1 MRIREGFIILAIC
14 FLLIFHCGKK
24 EEGREGKIVRS
35 EWSQVDVTVPQAS
48 WKKSLAVLPLE
59 GDTASTRERLLF
71 EMIMEDVVTRL
82 SKARELKILPI
93 DSKEWIEDN
102 RAGVDYLMMGRIE
115 EDDDR
120 VKLLLQLVDAQ
131 QETLIWAD
139 AFEEEVQTLH
149 TVEESASGSVAK
161 TLGMTVEQTMGSQ
174 SKSVSAEVLKIYME
188 GKSYLTGNTRGEIN
202 QAVQKFKD
210 VLRMDSTYTPASLGL
225 AQGYLRIVEN
235 QWDRNLVWLEL
246 AQEVLLKAIEIDP
259 NLDDG
264 YLMMGQIY
272 LIRGDLKHA
281 ENEFKTALRKNPNL
295 EKAWIGLGTVY
306 FSYGLYEPCLEV
318 YKSALALNPANEEIT
333 LSRAMILTGLKRY
346 GEAEE
351 EILRIL
357 RFHPDKI
364 YFHSFLALI
373 RYYQEDLPG
382 AQDELR
388 RGLDA
393 QLYQPFSHAV
403 QGMIYAKQGKLDDA
417 LGEIELEVKPNVGS
431 DASLATAVAAIYTLL
446 GRNGEAIQW
455 LEKAV
460 AWGYREYP
468 WLVND
473 PNFGGLK
480 EDPRFEQILKT
491 MKEVWEENAR
501 QYQDLGY

>member
-1 MRIREGFIILAIC
+1 MRIRDGFIILVIF
-14 FLLIFHCGKK
+14 FLLICHCGKK
-24 EEGREGKIVRS
+24 EEGGEGKIIPS

-59 GDTASTRERLLF
+59 GEPVSTRERMLF
-71 EMIMEDVVTRL
+71 TMVMEGFVTRL
-82 SKARELKILPI
+82 SEARALKILPMYSR
-93 DSKEWIEDN
+93 DWIEND
-102 RAGVDYLMMGRIE
+102 RAGVDYLVMGKIE
-115 EDDDR
+115 EENDR
-120 VKLLLQLVDAQ
+120 VIMVLELIDIQ
-131 QETLIWAD
+131 QNTILWTD
-139 AFEEEVQTLH
+139 TFEEEVQTLH
-149 TVEESASGSVAK
+149 AVEESASATVAK
-161 TLGMTVEQTMGSQ
+161 ILGVTVDEAIESQ
-174 SKSVSAEVLKIYME
+174 SKSVSSDVLKDYLE
-188 GKSYLTGNTRGEIN
+188 GKSYLSGNTRSEIN
-202 QAVQKFKD
+202 LAVQKFKD
-210 VLRMDSTYTPASLGL
+210 VLRVDSTYTPAYLGL
-225 AQGYLRIVEN
+225 AEGYLKIVEN

-246 AQEVLLKAIEIDP
+246 AQEVILKAIEVDP
-259 NLDDG
+259 GLAEG
-264 YLMMGQIY
+264 YLQMGQIY

-281 ENEFKTALRKNPNL
+281 ENEFKSALRRNPNL

-318 YKSALALNPANEEIT
+318 YESALALNPANEEIA

-351 EILRIL
+351 EILKTL

-364 YFHSFLALI
+364 YFHPFLALV
-373 RYYQEDLPG
+373 RYYQEDFTG

-388 RGLDA
+388 KGLNA
-393 QLYQPFSHAV
+393 QLYQPFFHAV

-431 DASLATAVAAIYTLL
+431 DASLATAVAAIYTLID
-446 GRNGEAIQW
+446 RKGEAIQW

-473 PNFGGLK
+473 PNFEGLK
-480 EDPRFEQILKT
+480 KDPRFEQILKT
-491 MKEVWEENAR
+491 MQRVWEANAR